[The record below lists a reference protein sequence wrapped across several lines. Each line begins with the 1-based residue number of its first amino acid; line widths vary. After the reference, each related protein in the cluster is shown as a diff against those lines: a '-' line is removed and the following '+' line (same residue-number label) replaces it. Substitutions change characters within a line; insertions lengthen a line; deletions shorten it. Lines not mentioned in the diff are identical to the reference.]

1 MIVIIM
7 SRFAVSAVED
17 NQEGVS
23 AALQLP
29 DLNTPAMKVIETP
42 VFVCLSLSLSP
53 SLSLYPSIYKSIYHL
68 SYSRWNTQHLN
79 GYSGVGPVKLPAEK
93 VDPQE
98 EQQHDNPRLC

>member
-42 VFVCLSLSLSP
+42 VFVCLSLSLSLP
-53 SLSLYPSIYKSIYHL
+53 LSLSIHL
-68 SYSRWNTQHLN
+68 SINLSIIYLTR
-79 GYSGVGPVKLPAEK
+79 VGTLSI
-93 VDPQE
+93 
-98 EQQHDNPRLC
+98 

>member
-42 VFVCLSLSLSP
+42 VFLCLSLSLS
-53 SLSLYPSIYKSIYHL
+53 IYL
-68 SYSRWNTQHLN
+68 
-79 GYSGVGPVKLPAEK
+79 
-93 VDPQE
+93 
-98 EQQHDNPRLC
+98 

>member
-42 VFVCLSLSLSP
+42 VFVCLSLSLSLSP
-53 SLSLYPSIYKSIYHL
+53 SLSLYPSIYKSIIYLTRVGTL
-68 SYSRWNTQHLN
+68 SI
-79 GYSGVGPVKLPAEK
+79 
-93 VDPQE
+93 
-98 EQQHDNPRLC
+98 